1 MRKFFLIAGVAFL
14 ALFGAPLMYAIAS
27 TPFTMFLALVTAVGI
42 TLLTVRNK
50 RAKAARKD
58 AETERERNAYAALL
72 PEVTNAPESVSD
84 APVDAPVDAV
94 QDTVVMEKQPAA

>member
-27 TPFTMFLALVTAVGI
+27 TPFTMFLALVSAIGI
-42 TLLTVRNK
+42 TLLTVRNN
-50 RAKAARKD
+50 RVKAARKD

-72 PEVTNAPESVSD
+72 PDAAPAPEPVSD
-84 APVDAPVDAV
+84 APVDAI
-94 QDTVVMEKQPAA
+94 QDTVVMDKQPAA